1 MNHDSLREL
10 FMLIKVKNNMFKRW
24 LNISGWGIVEAMHDV
39 VFQKTKYVI
48 ILHYFIFISAHEV
61 NTINNGL
68 VFMFM

>member
-1 MNHDSLREL
+1 
-10 FMLIKVKNNMFKRW
+10 MFKRW